1 MKHLLGGV
9 AIAALITVGAPV
21 WAQNSNV
28 GQSKQAPQA
37 ETQSGT
43 SSTGTSTSA
52 PAATDNAQS
61 GATTPSDS
69 TGKAGKHAGTSRS
82 LKAQRGG
89 TSPEDNMA
97 EELNRQEL
105 QRVTRG
111 SSETTGSGQTQ
122 APAGQSG
129 ATAPSSTGGSR

>member
-9 AIAALITVGAPV
+9 AIAALITAGAPA

-28 GQSKQAPQA
+28 SQSKQAPQA

-43 SSTGTSTSA
+43 SSTGTSTSM
-52 PAATDNAQS
+52 PAATDNAPS

-69 TGKAGKHAGTSRS
+69 TGKAGKHAGTARS
-82 LKAQRGG
+82 LKAQRG

-105 QRVTRG
+105 QRVTQG
-111 SSETTGSGQTQ
+111 SGQTTGSGQTQ
-122 APAGQSG
+122 APANQGG
-129 ATAPSSTGGSR
+129 AAGAGSTGGSR